1 VGVNVCAYDG
11 VAMRAGTTAKQL
23 CILDNSN
30 GTLFDDSMLPAD
42 NDYVASSTTTP
53 SEVLLGSIDNVN
65 PGSNVYEYVFTVNFA
80 AGTATLAGVNGTMPL
95 AVPSYSLACG
105 GFGACIPQP
114 GVSALLDSLA

>member
-1 VGVNVCAYDG
+1 MGVNVCAYDG

-65 PGSNVYEYVFTVNFA
+65 PGSNVYEYVFTLPHRGDFQGV
-80 AGTATLAGVNGTMPL
+80 AG
-95 AVPSYSLACG
+95 
-105 GFGACIPQP
+105 
-114 GVSALLDSLA
+114 